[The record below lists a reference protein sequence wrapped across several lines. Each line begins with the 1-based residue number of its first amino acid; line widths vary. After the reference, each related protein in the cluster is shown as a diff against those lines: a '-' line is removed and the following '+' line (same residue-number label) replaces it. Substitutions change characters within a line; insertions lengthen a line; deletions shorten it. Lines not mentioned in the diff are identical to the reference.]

1 MKTVLE
7 KITEYDKRES
17 RDIIEAAGKIIREGG
32 LVAFPTETV
41 YGLGADALNPD
52 ASKKIYQAKGRPS
65 DNPLI
70 VHICCMEDLERITA
84 YIPEK
89 ARKMAKAF
97 WPGPLTMIFE
107 KSKAVPLE
115 TTGGLA
121 TVAVRMPSHPAAL
134 ALIRAGGGYVAAPSA
149 NRSGR
154 PSPTLA
160 QHVVQDMNGRISMI
174 LDGGPVGIGI
184 ESTIVDF
191 SEQIP
196 MILRP
201 GFITT
206 DMIQD
211 VIGEVQMDPG
221 LAAPDSQLPPKA
233 PGMKYRHY
241 APKAQLILVDGV
253 QKRVQEK
260 IRDLVEKEIV
270 SGKTAGIIA
279 TDESCKNYPCGIV
292 KSIGTRS
299 DENTIAR
306 HLYGI
311 LREFDEM
318 DVRFIYSKSFLTP
331 KIGQA
336 IMNRMLKAAGH
347 QVIKV

>member
-1 MKTVLE
+1 MKTVIE
-7 KITEYDKRES
+7 KITGNHKRGNQDK
-17 RDIIEAAGKIIREGG
+17 IEVAGKIIREGG

-52 ASKKIYQAKGRPS
+52 ASRKIYQAKGRPS

-70 VHICCMEDLERITA
+70 IHICCMEDLEKITA
-84 YIPEK
+84 YVPEQ
-89 ARKMAKAF
+89 ARKLARHF

-107 KSKAVPLE
+107 KSKVVPLE
-115 TTGGLA
+115 TTGGLE
-121 TVAVRMPSHPAAL
+121 TVAVRMPNHPVAL
-134 ALIRAGGGYVAAPSA
+134 ALIQAGGGYIAAPSA

-160 QHVVQDMNGRISMI
+160 QHVEQDMDGRIPMI

-191 SEQIP
+191 TEQIP

-201 GFITT
+201 GFITP
-206 DMIQD
+206 DMIQE
-211 VIGEVQMDPG
+211 VIGKVQMDPG
-221 LAAPDSQLPPKA
+221 LTVPDSQLPPKA

-241 APKAQLILVDGV
+241 APKAPLILVDGV
-253 QKRVQEK
+253 QEKVQEK
-260 IRDLVEKEIV
+260 IKDLVDKAII
-270 SGKTAGIIA
+270 SGKIAGIIA
-279 TDESCKNYPCGIV
+279 TDESCNDYPCGIV

-299 DENTIAR
+299 DEDTIAR
-306 HLYGI
+306 HLYGV

-318 DVRFIYSKSFLTP
+318 DVEIIYSESFLTP

>member
-134 ALIRAGGGYVAAPSA
+134 ALIRAGEKGDLLSQVPFCIYHYREIITSFCIA
-149 NRSGR
+149 SGI
-154 PSPTLA
+154 SWESIDILSTKFTL
-160 QHVVQDMNGRISMI
+160 
-174 LDGGPVGIGI
+174 
-184 ESTIVDF
+184 
-191 SEQIP
+191 
-196 MILRP
+196 
-201 GFITT
+201 
-206 DMIQD
+206 
-211 VIGEVQMDPG
+211 
-221 LAAPDSQLPPKA
+221 
-233 PGMKYRHY
+233 
-241 APKAQLILVDGV
+241 
-253 QKRVQEK
+253 
-260 IRDLVEKEIV
+260 
-270 SGKTAGIIA
+270 
-279 TDESCKNYPCGIV
+279 
-292 KSIGTRS
+292 
-299 DENTIAR
+299 
-306 HLYGI
+306 
-311 LREFDEM
+311 
-318 DVRFIYSKSFLTP
+318 
-331 KIGQA
+331 
-336 IMNRMLKAAGH
+336 
-347 QVIKV
+347 

>member
-1 MKTVLE
+1 
-7 KITEYDKRES
+7 
-17 RDIIEAAGKIIREGG
+17 
-32 LVAFPTETV
+32 
-41 YGLGADALNPD
+41 
-52 ASKKIYQAKGRPS
+52 
-65 DNPLI
+65 
-70 VHICCMEDLERITA
+70 
-84 YIPEK
+84 
-89 ARKMAKAF
+89 
-97 WPGPLTMIFE
+97 
-107 KSKAVPLE
+107 
-115 TTGGLA
+115 
-121 TVAVRMPSHPAAL
+121 
-134 ALIRAGGGYVAAPSA
+134 
-149 NRSGR
+149 
-154 PSPTLA
+154 
-160 QHVVQDMNGRISMI
+160 
-174 LDGGPVGIGI
+174 
-184 ESTIVDF
+184 
-191 SEQIP
+191 
-196 MILRP
+196 
-201 GFITT
+201 
-206 DMIQD
+206 MIQD

-253 QKRVQEK
+253 QQKVQEK
-260 IRDLVEKEIV
+260 IRELVEKEIV

-279 TDESCKNYPCGIV
+279 TDESCNNYPCGIV

-318 DVRFIYSKSFLTP
+318 DVEIIYSESFLTP

>member
-1 MKTVLE
+1 MKTVIE
-7 KITEYDKRES
+7 KITGNHKRGNQDK
-17 RDIIEAAGKIIREGG
+17 IEAAGKIIREGG

-52 ASKKIYQAKGRPS
+52 ASRKIYQAKGRPS

-70 VHICCMEDLERITA
+70 IHICCMEDLEKITA
-84 YIPEK
+84 YVPEQ
-89 ARKMAKAF
+89 ARKLARHF

-107 KSKAVPLE
+107 KSKVVPLE
-115 TTGGLA
+115 TTGGLE
-121 TVAVRMPSHPAAL
+121 TVAVRMPNHPVAL
-134 ALIRAGGGYVAAPSA
+134 ALIQAGGGYIAAPSA

-160 QHVVQDMNGRISMI
+160 QHVEQDMDGRIPMI

-191 SEQIP
+191 TEQIP

-201 GFITT
+201 GFITP
-206 DMIQD
+206 DMIRE

-221 LAAPDSQLPPKA
+221 LTAPDSQLPPKA

-241 APKAQLILVDGV
+241 APKAPLILVDGV
-253 QKRVQEK
+253 QENVQEK
-260 IRDLVEKEIV
+260 IKELVDKAII
-270 SGKTAGIIA
+270 SGKIAGIIA
-279 TDESCKNYPCGIV
+279 TDESCNDYPCGIV

-299 DENTIAR
+299 DEDTIAR
-306 HLYGI
+306 HLYGV

-318 DVRFIYSKSFLTP
+318 DVEIIYSESFLTP